1 MIVIDGFKEN
11 TKDKRKFQFQLA
23 FPEFFEF
30 MEVEKNIKLLV
41 SPQKI
46 KGLFFFRTEKRSFFG
61 VNL

>member
-30 MEVEKNIKLLV
+30 MEVEKISNRLLAY
-41 SPQKI
+41 
-46 KGLFFFRTEKRSFFG
+46 KR
-61 VNL
+61 